1 MGVEDNKS
9 PVTTAIKIRVL
20 RPEDGASWNELV
32 AQNPRAKF
40 YHLWEWGEILASTYG
55 YKRYYLAAEQDQTL
69 VGVFPLIYVKSLLFS
84 NRLISLPLC
93 EYGGPLTAPTLE
105 DHDARQVMQKLLLL
119 GSRLAESLGVTYLE
133 TRGVSDGMAYDM
145 LRTAGCQP
153 YQNYTTFELD
163 LGQPVEELWRNLDK
177 KTRNA
182 TRKAIDR
189 EVKTVEVR
197 DDHQLEAYYSLYLEV
212 QKRHGSPPHGYA
224 FFKRLFEVFRKK
236 DMIRITLAEYQ
247 GNAIA
252 GIAVLHFGN
261 TIYWISSVTD
271 VEHRSLNASNLLMW
285 KAIEQGSAGKKI
297 LDFGRTRADST
308 IHHFK
313 KGWGGKEVTLTDHM
327 LFFGK
332 ARTPP
337 DPSQRRYVYLSQLWS
352 LMPVAASSR
361 LGHHL
366 IGDIAL

>member
-1 MGVEDNKS
+1 
-9 PVTTAIKIRVL
+9 VTATIKIRVL
-20 RPEDGASWNELV
+20 QPGDGLSWNELV

-55 YKRYYLAAEQDQTL
+55 YKRYYLAAEQDQVL
-69 VGVFPLIYVKSLLFS
+69 VGAFPLIYVKSVLFS
-84 NRLISLPLC
+84 NRLISVPLC

-105 DHDARQVMQKLLLL
+105 DNDAREVMRKLLLV
-119 GSRLAESLGVTYLE
+119 GNKLADSLGVTYLE
-133 TRGVSDGMAYDM
+133 TRGVSSGMAYDL
-145 LRTAGCQP
+145 LRTMNYQS

-163 LGQPVEELWRNLDK
+163 LGQPIEKLWRNLDK

-189 EVKTVEVR
+189 GVKTVEVK
-197 DDHQLEAYYSLYLEV
+197 DDSQLEAYYSLYLDV

-224 FFKRLFEVFRKK
+224 FFKRLFEVFGKK
-236 DMIRITLAEYQ
+236 DMIRVTLAEYQ
-247 GNAIA
+247 WKAIA
-252 GIAVLHFGN
+252 GITTLHFGN

-271 VEHRSLNASNLLMW
+271 IEHRSLNASNLLMW

-308 IHHFK
+308 VHHFK
-313 KGWGGKEVTLTDHM
+313 KGWGGKEVNLTDHM
-327 LFFGK
+327 LFYGK
-332 ARTPP
+332 SRTPP
-337 DPSQRRYVYLSQLWS
+337 DPSQRKYMYLSRLWS

>member
-1 MGVEDNKS
+1 MGVEDYKS
-9 PVTTAIKIRVL
+9 SVTTPIKIKL
-20 RPEDGASWNELV
+20 LQPEDGPSWNELV

-40 YHLWEWGEILASTYG
+40 YHLWEWGEILASTYR

-69 VGVFPLIYVKSLLFS
+69 VGVFPLIYVKSVLFS

-105 DHDARQVMQKLLLL
+105 DDDAREITQKLLLV
-119 GSRLAESLGVTYLE
+119 GGKLAESLGVAYLE
-133 TRGVSDGMAYDM
+133 TRGVSSGMAYDL
-145 LRTAGCQP
+145 LRATGYQS

-163 LGQPVEELWRNLDK
+163 LGQPVEKLWQNLDK

-189 EVKTVEVR
+189 GVKAVGVK
-197 DDHQLEAYYSLYLEV
+197 DDHQLKAYYSLYLEV

-224 FFKRLFEVFRKK
+224 FFKRLFEVFGKK
-236 DMIRITLAEYQ
+236 DMIRITLAEHQ
-247 GNAIA
+247 GKAIA
-252 GIAVLHFGN
+252 GIITLHFGN

-271 VEHRSLNASNLLMW
+271 IEHRSLNASNLLMW
-285 KAIEQGSAGKKI
+285 KAIEQGSAEKKI

-313 KGWGGKEVTLTDHM
+313 KGWGGKEIDLTDHM
-327 LFFGK
+327 LFYGK
-332 ARTPP
+332 SRIPP
-337 DPSQRRYVYLSQLWS
+337 DPSQRKYMYLSRLWS